1 MTAQSETA
9 QTQLWARM
17 EGIDAKI
24 GRVEKVN
31 TGVDDKFWEVSEEKV
46 EPKTD
51 NINIFCYHPHIS
63 GERKIKSIVKTIESD
78 LDSAVKIIKSD
89 LDSADSGQ
97 EDSTESEPDS
107 DLSEEGEKN
116 TLCCDPYETDQE
128 REKWKVVQHRGRN
141 TRLKDYQVLIP
152 KYNTNSGVWR
162 NAEDVYEKE
171 QPGYVF
177 SEHDWQCVPC
187 HNINFE
193 RRLWCNNPN
202 CGTLRGY
209 RKRKSGDKT
218 TLQYLSFATFGSTL

>member
-97 EDSTESEPDS
+97 EDSAESEPDS

-116 TLCCDPYETDQE
+116 TLCCDPDETDQE

-152 KYNTNSGVWR
+152 KYNTISGVWR
-162 NAEDVYEKE
+162 NMEDVYEKE
-171 QPGYVF
+171 QPGYIL
-177 SEHDWQCVPC
+177 
-187 HNINFE
+187 N
-193 RRLWCNNPN
+193 
-202 CGTLRGY
+202 
-209 RKRKSGDKT
+209 
-218 TLQYLSFATFGSTL
+218 